1 MTHMNVPS
9 TVATNTWEWIAVPV
23 NGKVKSE
30 PSLGEALV
38 LVHSGEEI
46 QLLFCGISKAGNG

>member
-1 MTHMNVPS
+1 M
-9 TVATNTWEWIAVPV
+9 EWIAVPV